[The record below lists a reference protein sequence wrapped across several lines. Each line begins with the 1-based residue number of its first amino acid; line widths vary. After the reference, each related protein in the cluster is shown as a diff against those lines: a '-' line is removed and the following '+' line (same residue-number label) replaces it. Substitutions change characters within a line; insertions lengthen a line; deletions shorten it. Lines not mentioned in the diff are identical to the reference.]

1 MLNLPLLAPQ
11 PAHTAAVAPKKSAD
25 ARQENN
31 GFSDVYDDMDRTNE
45 RPSDDLQELREARS
59 DQTEDAPVE
68 GESQVKQSKSNSE
81 KEAPE
86 EADFAAIETAEQSE
100 AEPEVPMRGVEKRAA
115 VNASENAAMMRM
127 AHPAEGAAAPAKAEA
142 STTTAQAQA
151 TATAAK
157 PLIDE
162 TKIAATAKS
171 GETVQLSESQAAKL
185 AAETPEGLD
194 PMQVQVRNKGTQPSQ
209 AQAANAALAAAQ
221 KALPEAASESAATR
235 NPVKSVVEVEADAEA
250 PTAKLDAPSTPTV
263 STTQQMQARAIM
275 EQVQAGAQSVLAK
288 GGEANVGQ
296 AAESA
301 LPAALEENSISPR
314 GIMSAQEAASQAR
327 LANSAPN
334 PAYVVRQIA
343 DAVKTSDKNLIELTM
358 DPPELGKV
366 RMSMAE
372 TGGVMA
378 VTISADSQATT
389 ELMRRHMDL
398 LRKDFMEM
406 GYQDV
411 SFSFEQGGSDASGQ
425 QAQMNNEFGPGGGGQ
440 GESSHGGSAQ
450 TDAAPVLAAQQTS
463 QLSAAS
469 SGVDIRI

>member
-11 PAHTAAVAPKKSAD
+11 PAHTAAAAPKKSAD

-31 GFSDVYDDMDRTNE
+31 VFSDVYDDMNSADD
-45 RPSDDLQELREARS
+45 RPSDDLHESREARA
-59 DQTEDAPVE
+59 DQAEDAPVE

-86 EADFAAIETAEQSE
+86 EADFTAIETAEPSE
-100 AEPEVPMRGVEKRAA
+100 SEPEVQMRGVEKRAA

-127 AHPAEGAAAPAKAEA
+127 AHPAEGTAATAKAEA
-142 STTTAQAQA
+142 PTTAAQAQA

-171 GETVQLSESQAAKL
+171 GESAQLSDSQAAKL

-209 AQAANAALAAAQ
+209 AQAANAALATTQ
-221 KALPEAASESAATR
+221 KALPEAASETAATR
-235 NPVKSVVEVEADAEA
+235 NPVKSDVEVEADAEA

-275 EQVQAGAQSVLAK
+275 EQVQAGSQSVLVK
-288 GGEANVGQ
+288 GGEANLGQ

-411 SFSFEQGGSDASGQ
+411 SFSFEQGGSNASDQ
-425 QAQMNNEFGPGGGGQ
+425 QAQMNNEFGQGGGGQ
-440 GESSHGGSAQ
+440 GELSHGDSAQ